1 MSGLTSGAGHKRS
14 ICEVHRELYDLA
26 HAHLRDPYTL
36 QVFTDKLEEAY
47 AMAKKMQ
54 AKLRQYKGN
63 YDEGWWERQKEEIVQ
78 GKQTL
83 RAERT
88 LCKRSKLRTT
98 CASALPSAAGCAKST
113 SHQEDAARLMIS

>member
-1 MSGLTSGAGHKRS
+1 MSGLTSQAASKRT

-26 HAHLRDPYTL
+26 HAHLKDAAL
-36 QVFTDKLEEAY
+36 QEFTDKLEEAY

-54 AKLRQYKGN
+54 AKLRQYKEN

-83 RAERT
+83 RAER
-88 LCKRSKLRTT
+88 KL
-98 CASALPSAAGCAKST
+98 
-113 SHQEDAARLMIS
+113 